1 MPRKKQLTFEE
12 SLAQLETIVKDMESG
27 DATLQE
33 LMTNYSQGIELS
45 KNCLQQLTRAEQT
58 MDLLVTGDGET
69 VSTEKLEIEGN

>member
-12 SLAQLETIVKDMESG
+12 SRAQLETIVKDMESG